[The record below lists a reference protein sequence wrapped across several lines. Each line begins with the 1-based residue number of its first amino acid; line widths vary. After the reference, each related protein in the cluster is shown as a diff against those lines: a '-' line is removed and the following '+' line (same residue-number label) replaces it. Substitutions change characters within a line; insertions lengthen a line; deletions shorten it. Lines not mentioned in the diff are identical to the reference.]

1 MIRWVAD
8 TGPLLHL
15 SEAGASPLIR
25 LLGEIVLP
33 PAVHEELERFGS
45 AASSIPMLPVV
56 PLSAAANNAAEDWC
70 KAGLVQR
77 GEAQA
82 IALLRQIEADCLLT
96 DDAAARLLATSL
108 GLRARGSLGIILW
121 LTGQRRLNAVE
132 AAGYLDRLAATSL
145 WVSPRI
151 MTEARAA
158 LRQMTSR

>member
-15 SEAGASPLIR
+15 SEAGVAHLIP
-25 LLGEIVLP
+25 LLGEVVLP
-33 PAVHEELERFGS
+33 PAVHEELQHFGQTT
-45 AASSIPMLPVV
+45 ASTRILPVV
-56 PLSAAANNAAEDWC
+56 PLNAAASDAAEDWC
-70 KAGLVQR
+70 KAGLVHR

-82 IALLRQIEADCLLT
+82 ISLLRQIEADYLLT
-96 DDAAARLLATSL
+96 DDAAARLLAVSL

-132 AAGYLDRLAATSL
+132 AAVYLDRLATTSL

-151 MTEARAA
+151 MTEARTA
-158 LRQMTSR
+158 LRKITNR